1 MREELWRTTRT
12 APRPLAV
19 LVTLAMVVL
28 ALPEQGRA
36 QVGGV
41 DLDTIRAGQ
50 FDYGKMWT
58 FEYPPSE
65 YFTQTYGFQ
74 ADEDWFQR
82 ARLSVLRIPGCS
94 ASFVSPNGLVATNHH
109 CVRGVVSRITQ
120 EGETLLDSGFVATT
134 LEEERQIPGYY
145 ADQLLAVEDVSDQVF
160 AATDAVSTEAEKER
174 VRGEVLDDLEQALL
188 REVRGPDHGRF
199 GVGPDDR
206 AV

>member
-1 MREELWRTTRT
+1 MRRELWQTTRT
-12 APRPLAV
+12 AVRPIAV
-19 LVTLAMVVL
+19 FLTMAMVVL
-28 ALPEQGRA
+28 VLPDQGRA

-41 DLDTIRAGQ
+41 DLDTVRAGQ

-74 ADEDWFQR
+74 ADEEWFQR
-82 ARLSVLRIPGCS
+82 ARLSVLRVPGCS

-120 EGETLLDSGFVATT
+120 AGETLLDSGFVAAT
-134 LEEERQIPGYY
+134 LEDERQIPGYY

-160 AATDAVSTEAEKER
+160 AAQS
-174 VRGEVLDDLEQALL
+174 VRETV
-188 REVRGPDHGRF
+188 
-199 GVGPDDR
+199 
-206 AV
+206 

>member
-1 MREELWRTTRT
+1 MRRELWQTTRT
-12 APRPLAV
+12 AVRPIVVFL
-19 LVTLAMVVL
+19 TMAMVVL
-28 ALPEQGRA
+28 VLPDQGRA

-41 DLDTIRAGQ
+41 DLDTVRAGQ

-74 ADEDWFQR
+74 ADEEWFQR
-82 ARLSVLRIPGCS
+82 ARLSVLRVPGCS

-120 EGETLLDSGFVATT
+120 AGETLLDSGFVAAT
-134 LEEERQIPGYY
+134 LEDERQIPGYY

-160 AATDAVSTEAEKER
+160 AATDAVSTEAWPSR
-174 VRGEVLDDLEQALL
+174 PPRRCSGL
-188 REVRGPDHGRF
+188 RATLRKCSPSIS
-199 GVGPDDR
+199 PMP
-206 AV
+206 